1 MAQAAQSR
9 GFFSFLTDKKVT
21 YHRDVA
27 KERKERKAEAMAD
40 RKERLALQEL
50 RAKEK
55 AAEAKI
61 AAAEKKIDQS
71 RDKIQAA
78 KERESKGGITE
89 AQLEKIK
96 AHMEREIE
104 AQERF
109 KKATLAKVG
118 NPSWGFGIY
127 AGPGS
132 SQLAHF
138 KSKAAAE
145 TYARSHGLKGYA
157 IKRAFAKNPAE
168 SAAQY
173 RLAQAVLSGSARSS
187 MPRKVAQEIVDQTPA
202 KLRSQ
207 YMRQN
212 TCKSSG
218 GTKARN
224 LRGEVSRGSS
234 KAKRNPRNLRLG
246 ETVIFRGERATVQN
260 IYTGVG
266 QPGHGETILIRMETG
281 PERGRGFTVAPSVLK
296 RAGKRK
302 QNRRN
307 PAEDAAAL
315 SEKFHGRKATTQRR
329 VVEPMHVHKHL
340 MEIGPLV
347 RLVVDTP
354 TKKVVV
360 LNFNTSDPKKI
371 VYLSSSEKDPK
382 TGKIVGKQLYLRGG
396 DQEVNLKG
404 LGMDSPLWIRD
415 KMELG
420 RLHEFK
426 RGDPP
431 LIVDGERVKGSIT
444 YRTRKGMDDF
454 KLVDYW
460 HKAGEETS
468 RQAGAAARPLV
479 LYDYRNK
486 KLEIAGGQYTVDA
499 PGIIN

>member
-1 MAQAAQSR
+1 MARAVQSR
-9 GFFSFLTDKKVT
+9 NGFFRFLTKKHVT

-40 RKERLALQEL
+40 RKERLAIEEL
-50 RAKEK
+50 RAREK

-71 RDKIQAA
+71 RDKIEAA
-78 KERESKGGITE
+78 KARESKGTITE
-89 AQLEKIK
+89 AQLAKIK
-96 AHMEREIE
+96 GHMEREIE

-118 NPSWGFGIY
+118 NPSFGFGVY
-127 AGPGS
+127 TGS
-132 SQLAHF
+132 GFATRQLAHF

-145 TYARSHGLKGYA
+145 TWARSKGLSGYS
-157 IKRAFAKNPAE
+157 IKRAFAKGANPAR
-168 SAAQY
+168 SATQY
-173 RLAQAVLSGSARSS
+173 RLAAAVLGGTARTSS
-187 MPRKVAQEIVDQTPA
+187 MPRKVAQEIVDRTPA
-202 KLRSQ
+202 KLRSEF
-207 YMRQN
+207 MRQN
-212 TCKSSG
+212 PKFKPGQRIWVTHDG
-218 GTKARN
+218 REMDAVVIDNKASD
-224 LRGEVSRGSS
+224 RGRPLVWVRSQG
-234 KAKRNPRNLRLG
+234 
-246 ETVIFRGERATVQN
+246 
-260 IYTGVG
+260 
-266 QPGHGETILIRMETG
+266 GHG
-281 PERGRGFTVAPSVLK
+281 
-296 RAGKRK
+296 RALGYMARDVRRKPK

-307 PAEDAAAL
+307 PAADAAAL
-315 SEKFHGRKATTQRR
+315 SEKFHGRPATTQKRI
-329 VVEPMHVHKHL
+329 VEPMHVHKHL

-347 RLVVDTP
+347 RLVIDTP
-354 TKKVVV
+354 TGKVVV
-360 LNFNTSDPKKI
+360 LNFNTTDPAKI
-371 VYLSSSEKDPK
+371 VRLANSEKDPK
-382 TGKIVGKQLYLRGG
+382 TGKLVGKQLYLRGG

-426 RGDPP
+426 RGDPA
-431 LIVDGERVKGSIT
+431 LIVDGETVKGSIT

-460 HKAGEETS
+460 HRAGEETS
-468 RQAGAAARPLV
+468 KQAGAAARPLV